1 MQMKMRILT
10 KEKELAFSV
19 GGSTFQRN
27 GVGVGVQS
35 RVTRKVQ
42 GKGDSGRTMLKLL
55 SSR

>member
-1 MQMKMRILT
+1 
-10 KEKELAFSV
+10 
-19 GGSTFQRN
+19 
-27 GVGVGVQS
+27 VGVGVQS